1 MSLKVIL
8 FSLGVVV
15 LAGAGYGAYRYLGS
29 SSSNV
34 ENPGPKIT
42 GKQATTKNVTITRAD
57 ISPGPTNF
65 SSDAEVV
72 IAGYTAPVA
81 VIVNSTVKME
91 KVALEELKI
100 INLEASGDCTVID
113 KDASVSTFIPGTG
126 QMGYINFTLSCRTG
140 VTYTVDSVLSTGSE
154 WSGMKL
160 LSYAGVTP
168 PSLSRSLSFD
178 VAIKF
183 EDGTMTKKTFTG
195 TVSGQKLYN
204 GDFGAGTLSGEK
216 ETF

>member
-8 FSLGVVV
+8 LSLGVVV
-15 LAGAGYGAYRYLGS
+15 FAGAGYGTYRYFGS
-29 SSSNV
+29 SSDSIANS
-34 ENPGPKIT
+34 EPKIT
-42 GKQATTKNVTITRAD
+42 GKQATAKNLTITRAD
-57 ISPGPTNF
+57 IQPGATNF
-65 SSDAEVV
+65 SNDAEVV

-81 VIVNSTVKME
+81 VIVNSTVKLE

-100 INLEASGDCTVID
+100 NNLEATGDCTVTD
-113 KDASVSTFIPGTG
+113 KDASTSTFIPGMG

-160 LSYAGVTP
+160 LSYGGITP
-168 PSLSRSLSFD
+168 LSLSRSLSFD
-178 VAIKF
+178 VAVKF
-183 EDGTMTKKTFTG
+183 DDGTMSKKTFTG
-195 TVSGQKLYN
+195 TISGQKLYN

>member
-8 FSLGVVV
+8 LSLGVVV
-15 LAGAGYGAYRYLGS
+15 LAGAGYGAYRYFGS
-29 SSSNV
+29 SSDKV
-34 ENPGPKIT
+34 ENSAPKIT
-42 GKQATTKNVTITRAD
+42 GKQATTKNVTVTRAD
-57 ISPGPTNF
+57 ISPGATNF
-65 SSDAEVV
+65 SSDQAVV

-81 VIVNSTVKME
+81 VIANSTVQME

-100 INLEASGDCTVID
+100 NNLDASGDCTVTD
-113 KDASVSTFIPGTG
+113 KDASVSTFIPGMG

-160 LSYAGVTP
+160 LSYAGITP
-168 PSLSRSLSFD
+168 ASLSRSLSFD

-183 EDGTMTKKTFTG
+183 QDGTMTKKTFSG
-195 TVSGQKLYN
+195 TISGQKLFN
-204 GDFGAGTLSGEK
+204 GDFGAGTLSGLK